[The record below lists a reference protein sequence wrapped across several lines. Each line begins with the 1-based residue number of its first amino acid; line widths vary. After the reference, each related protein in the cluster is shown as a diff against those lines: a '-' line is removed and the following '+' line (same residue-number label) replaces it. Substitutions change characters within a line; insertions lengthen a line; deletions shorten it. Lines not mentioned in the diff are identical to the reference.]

1 MMGHRYYSPELCRF
15 IQPADVSSLN
25 PSSINGLNL
34 YSYANNNP
42 IRLRY
47 TSYNSSENNK
57 NFSIGG
63 ISQQNISFI
72 TSNYTKRSINP
83 LSFSVGLA
91 TPENLSTPSWT
102 TVYALYARGSIG
114 WGYTAGDGYS
124 LASFSAGFIDV
135 TFSSPKL
142 FGFLSDDNIIN
153 PNLYIGVGAVNVHAS
168 VGAGVTGSVELASGS
183 IGVQFGDSI
192 SFEAKGYIGFGFS
205 FDFTNGFKFGV
216 GLGLGYEFS
225 INIDWYELFTL

>member
-1 MMGHRYYSPELCRF
+1 M
-15 IQPADVSSLN
+15 
-25 PSSINGLNL
+25 
-34 YSYANNNP
+34 
-42 IRLRY
+42 LRY
-47 TSYNSSENNK
+47 TSYNSSGNNK
-57 NFSIGG
+57 TFSMGG
-63 ISQQNISFI
+63 ISQRNISLI
-72 TSNYTKRSINP
+72 SSNYSENYTKRSINP

-91 TPENLSTPSWT
+91 TPENLSTRSWM

-124 LASFSAGFIDV
+124 LASFSAGFIDI

-153 PNLYIGVGAVNVHAS
+153 PNLYIGAGAVNVHAS

-183 IGVQFGDSI
+183 IGVQFGDAI

-225 INIDWYELFTL
+225 TNIDWYELFNW